1 MYGNTTSPSN
11 TYGSQAGEAWATGFT
26 GTSKTVVGVI
36 DTGIDYTHP
45 DLYLNIWLN
54 QGELPTGMALRDVDS
69 DGLITFRDLNN
80 SINSSFVSD
89 LNNNARID
97 AGDIL
102 NDSRWENGSDQDSN
116 GFIDDNLVYGA
127 PGIKYTQESFT
138 PVIPLG
144 VGSLV
149 LVASNGMPVSN
160 YNEFKDYVRRNPDK
174 FNLGFWNTYTS
185 KIFLECARREGLRT
199 PNIVIYRG
207 SAPLMVDV
215 LGEHV
220 NFAFDTVTSIRQ
232 HYAANKLKVLGTMD
246 PEGIKLISSINS
258 QAQITDISR
267 LVPTASINL
276 FYGIYAPA
284 GLDPTITRAFNDII
298 NSALSGPDATIRT
311 QLADYSIIHPG
322 GPGALLKQR
331 QSFLYNQFAKSRK

>member
-1 MYGNTTSPSN
+1 MKFLLQLVMVVCTHFFMA
-11 TYGSQAGEAWATGFT
+11 SQSMAWVP
-26 GTSKTVVGVI
+26 SKTIEIVVPFPPGGATDKMGRLTSEILNRHGWHSVVVNRPGGDTVI
-36 DTGIDYTHP
+36 ASNLVAESAP
-45 DLYLNIWLN
+45 DGHTLYL
-54 QGELPTGMALRDVDS
+54 G
-69 DGLITFRDLNN
+69 
-80 SINSSFVSD
+80 
-89 LNNNARID
+89 
-97 AGDIL
+97 
-102 NDSRWENGSDQDSN
+102 SN
-116 GFIDDNLVYGA
+116 GFIDANLVYGA

-185 KIFLECARREGLRT
+185 KIFLEWARREGLPT

-246 PEGIKLISSINS
+246 SEGIKLISSINN

-298 NSALSGPDATIRT
+298 NTALSGPDATIRT

-322 GPGALLKQR
+322 GPGSLLKQR